1 MARRQTNRFFA
12 MRRGAPIS
20 TAMMSPFRRS
30 SVVRA
35 INEPGRQPPGSSPHQ
50 SLPSRSIRAPETSE
64 AQAAVDAA
72 AQETGLPVTDPVRFG
87 ADVLLDALLARV

>member
-1 MARRQTNRFFA
+1 MNQQAAAWLKPAPVVAVALNTARLSA
-12 MRRGAPIS
+12 A
-20 TAMMSPFRRS
+20 
-30 SVVRA
+30 
-35 INEPGRQPPGSSPHQ
+35 
-50 SLPSRSIRAPETSE
+50 E